1 MIAALALLAGAVPAL
16 AAGPEAASP
25 LAKALRGLQVE
36 DHRVNTIG
44 FRLITANAPFCDD
57 RRPATGLL
65 LADMATYRD
74 PQAIRAAMGLK
85 GDFAVQAVAPGSPA
99 AQAGIGAG
107 AELFTIDG
115 SPPASLASFT
125 PGGTGR
131 LNTLHERIESA
142 VEGTREVRLHL
153 TGMAPALR
161 GVPACHVHFELTT
174 DGKGAQAGDGLVQ
187 VSRAMLAETRS
198 DDEAAF
204 VMAHETAHI
213 VLGHQ
218 ARRKAAGK
226 ARAVVLETE
235 READRIAVWLMAN
248 AGYDPAV
255 APAFLKRR
263 GAKGLASLFPEP
275 FHDHAG
281 ARARMV
287 ETEIA
292 AFTAAQGSRP
302 KDWRGALGATPQ
314 DPNRSR

>member
-1 MIAALALLAGAVPAL
+1 M
-16 AAGPEAASP
+16 
-25 LAKALRGLQVE
+25 LQAD
-36 DHRVNTIG
+36 DHRVNAIG
-44 FRLITANAPFCDD
+44 FRLITANAPFCDE

-74 PQAIRAAMGLK
+74 PQAIRSALGLT

-99 AQAGIGAG
+99 AEAGIAAG
-107 AELFTIDG
+107 AELLTIDG
-115 SPPASLASFT
+115 NPPAGLASFT

-131 LNTLHERIESA
+131 LNALHERIESA
-142 VEGTREVRLHL
+142 VDGAREVRLRL
-153 TGMAPALR
+153 TDRTAELR
-161 GVPACHVHFELTT
+161 GVAACHVHFELTT

-218 ARRKAAGK
+218 ARRKASGKSGGK
-226 ARAVVLETE
+226 ARAVILETE

-255 APAFLKRR
+255 APGFLKRR
-263 GAKGLASLFPEP
+263 GAKGLAALFPEP
-275 FHDHAG
+275 FHDRAG
-281 ARARMV
+281 VRARMA

-292 AFTAAQGSRP
+292 AFTADQASRP
-302 KDWRGALGATPQ
+302 KDWRRALTLRPQ
-314 DPNRSR
+314 DPNKSP